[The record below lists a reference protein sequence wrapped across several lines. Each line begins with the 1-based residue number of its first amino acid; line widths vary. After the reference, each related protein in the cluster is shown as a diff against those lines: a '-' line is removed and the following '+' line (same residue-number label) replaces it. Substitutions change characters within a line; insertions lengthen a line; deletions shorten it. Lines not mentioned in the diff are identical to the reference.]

1 MRDSDVTPAD
11 SLQVTT
17 KDQFIISYNSE
28 SDTVTVTKSVK
39 DGQSFDATLATARSL
54 LACFPKTR
62 VGKDSGCDSLGYSI
76 QKRIGVVRVNRSGV
90 GPIRFEKALRQS
102 RNPIVVRKGQ

>member
-1 MRDSDVTPAD
+1 M
-11 SLQVTT
+11 TT

-39 DGQSFDATLATARSL
+39 DSFDATLATARTL
-54 LACFPKTR
+54 LAYFPKTR

-90 GPIRFEKALRQS
+90 GPIRFREGVEAISKPTSRQE
-102 RNPIVVRKGQ
+102 RPVT

>member
-1 MRDSDVTPAD
+1 M
-11 SLQVTT
+11 TT
-17 KDQFIISYNSE
+17 KEQFIISYNAE

-39 DGQSFDATLATARSL
+39 DGHSFDAALATGRSL
-54 LACFPKTR
+54 LAYFHKTR

-90 GPIRFEKALRQS
+90 GPIKFREGVEAIAKPTSRQEKSVA
-102 RNPIVVRKGQ
+102 

>member
-1 MRDSDVTPAD
+1 M
-11 SLQVTT
+11 TT

-39 DGQSFDATLATARSL
+39 DGHSFDAALATGRSL
-54 LACFPKTR
+54 LAYFHKTR

-76 QKRIGVVRVNRSGV
+76 LKRIGVVRVNRSGV
-90 GPIRFEKALRQS
+90 GPIRFREGVEAIAN
-102 RNPIVVRKGQ
+102 RNSHQERPVT

>member
-1 MRDSDVTPAD
+1 M
-11 SLQVTT
+11 TT

-39 DGQSFDATLATARSL
+39 DGHSFDATLATARSL
-54 LACFPKTR
+54 LAYFPKTR

-90 GPIRFEKALRQS
+90 GPIRFREGVEAISKPPSRQE
-102 RNPIVVRKGQ
+102 RPVT

>member
-1 MRDSDVTPAD
+1 M
-11 SLQVTT
+11 TT

-39 DGQSFDATLATARSL
+39 DEHSFDATLATARSL
-54 LACFPKTR
+54 LAYFPKTR
-62 VGKDSGCDSLGYSI
+62 VGKNSGCDSLRYSI

-90 GPIRFEKALRQS
+90 GPIIASANL
-102 RNPIVVRKGQ
+102 

>member
-1 MRDSDVTPAD
+1 M
-11 SLQVTT
+11 TT
-17 KDQFIISYNSE
+17 KGQFIISYNSE

-39 DGQSFDATLATARSL
+39 DGHSFDATLATARSL

-76 QKRIGVVRVNRSGV
+76 QKRIGIVRVNRSGV
-90 GPIRFEKALRQS
+90 GPIRFREGVEAISKPN
-102 RNPIVVRKGQ
+102 NPQERPVT